1 MLHII
6 PILFATAMAFVDTW
20 VLSCLKNYTLGLSSW
35 TCIPIGMLMY
45 GLQPFIF
52 LQSLRFES
60 MTVMNIL
67 WDLISDVL
75 VTATGLFYF
84 KEKLSPMKQVALGCA
99 FLAIVLFGYDDYTGS

>member
-1 MLHII
+1 MLSII
-6 PILFATAMAFVDTW
+6 PIIFATLMASVDTW
-20 VLSCLKNYTLGLSSW
+20 VLSSLKKYTLGLVSW
-35 TCIPIGMLMY
+35 VYIPIGMLIY

-52 LQSLRFES
+52 LQSLHYES

-84 KEKLSPMKQVALGCA
+84 KERISPIKQVALGCA
-99 FLAIVLFGYDDYTGS
+99 FIAIVLFGYDDYKTV

>member
-1 MLHII
+1 MLHIF
-6 PILFATAMAFVDTW
+6 PILFATAMASIDTW
-20 VLSCLKNYTLGLSSW
+20 VLACLKNYTLGLTSW
-35 TCIPIGMLMY
+35 TCIPIGMLIY

-75 VTATGLFYF
+75 VTVTGVFHF
-84 KEKLSPMKQVALGCA
+84 KERISSIKQFAIGCA
-99 FLAIVLFGYDDYTGS
+99 FLAIVLFGYDDWNGG

>member
-1 MLHII
+1 MFHII
-6 PILFATAMAFVDTW
+6 PIVFATVMAFIDTW
-20 VLSCLKNYTLGLSSW
+20 VLACLKKYTLGLTSW
-35 TCIPIGMLMY
+35 TCIPIGMLIY

-52 LQSLRFES
+52 LQSLHFES

-84 KEKLSPMKQVALGCA
+84 KERISPMKQIALGCA
-99 FLAIVLFGYDDYTGS
+99 FLAIVLFGYDDWTAE

>member
-1 MLHII
+1 MFHII
-6 PILFATAMAFVDTW
+6 PIVFATVMAFVDTW
-20 VLSCLKNYTLGLSSW
+20 VLACLKKYTLGLISW
-35 TCIPIGMLMY
+35 TCIPIGMLIY

-52 LQSLRFES
+52 LQSLQYES

-84 KEKLSPMKQVALGCA
+84 KEKLSPIKHVALGRA
-99 FLAIVLFGYDDYTGS
+99 FLAIVLFGYDDYTGA

>member
-6 PILFATAMAFVDTW
+6 PILFATAMALMDTW

-67 WDLISDVL
+67 WDLISDIL

-84 KEKLSPMKQVALGCA
+84 KEKLSPIKQVALGCA
-99 FLAIVLFGYDDYTGS
+99 FLAIVLFGYDDWNAE